1 MEEFRINQ
9 AQSLLRDAIKS
20 KTSKETLKSP
30 KEGII
35 NVKVF
40 EKLLNLLFEAEEF
53 IYTSR
58 PTHELDMETAT
69 LFAGKI
75 IDART
80 EIDEIL
86 SDFGVINKPD
96 SEEDIKEYSKDLL
109 ILTTKNS
116 FKKAITKFG
125 VDPQRIIVAGVPLDP
140 EDMKLLNPK
149 IPEAALIPIEK
160 KIAHVKN
167 DIERKMEQFKL
178 KNIIVLVENDKPGE
192 ILGNRAETLY
202 NAQTVTKENLK
213 DITVA
218 EFIKIVS

>member
-1 MEEFRINQ
+1 MEEFRIKQ
-9 AQSLLRDAIKS
+9 AQSLLKDGVTS
-20 KTSKETLKSP
+20 KTCKEKLKSP
-30 KEGII
+30 KEGNI
-35 NVKVF
+35 NVQIF
-40 EKLLNLLFEAEEF
+40 EKILNHLFEAEEF

-58 PTHELDMETAT
+58 PTHQLDLETST
-69 LFAGKI
+69 VFVDKI
-75 IDART
+75 IKART

-86 SDFGVINKPD
+86 SDFGVIDKDD
-96 SEEDIKEYSKDLL
+96 SEEDINEYSKDLL

-125 VDPQRIIVAGVPLDP
+125 IDPQRIVVAGVPLDP

-149 IPEAALIPIEK
+149 IPDAALIPIKK
-160 KIAHVKN
+160 KITHVKN

-192 ILGNRAETLY
+192 ILGKRAEILY
-202 NAQTVTKENLK
+202 NAQTITKENLK

-218 EFIKIVS
+218 EFIEIVS